1 MTQNLSESNASL
13 REDYQAHVSL
23 LAEIESQTKVMAE
36 VDTQRLHANVTTQ
49 DTNTLLYE
57 SALFDLGALWETAS
71 PPRRKVLAL
80 REKVF
85 GTGGRRLPRAMHGA
99 HGQFNRL
106 QWTLD
111 ERERLVDWLGRTESE
126 AEDEDAVQVARVSA
140 PLGEDDEE
148 DVVEHP
154 AMKPVWLLRFFETW
168 GVRWGSAKQ
177 QEDEKGRDGTSA
189 TPTIAASPKDDGT
202 SSRQP
207 QSDLTQDLMIS
218 IGAQES
224 DSYMTT

>member
-1 MTQNLSESNASL
+1 M
-13 REDYQAHVSL
+13 
-23 LAEIESQTKVMAE
+23 LAEVESRTKIMAE
-36 VDTQRLHANVTTQ
+36 IDAQRLHADVMTQ
-49 DTNTLLYE
+49 ETNTLLYE
-57 SALFDLGALWETAS
+57 SALFDLGALWQTAN

-85 GTGGRRLPRAMHGA
+85 GTGGRRLPRGMHGA
-99 HGQFNRL
+99 HGRFNRL

-126 AEDEDAVQVARVSA
+126 AEEEDAVEVERVDA
-140 PLGEDDEE
+140 PPRDDDEE

-177 QEDEKGRDGTSA
+177 QEDEKNRNGA
-189 TPTIAASPKDDGT
+189 TTAQTVAASPKYNT
-202 SSRQP
+202 NPMRS
-207 QSDLTQDLMIS
+207 QSDTVTNLTIPGIRSERDK
-218 IGAQES
+218 
-224 DSYMTT
+224 YMTTPQ